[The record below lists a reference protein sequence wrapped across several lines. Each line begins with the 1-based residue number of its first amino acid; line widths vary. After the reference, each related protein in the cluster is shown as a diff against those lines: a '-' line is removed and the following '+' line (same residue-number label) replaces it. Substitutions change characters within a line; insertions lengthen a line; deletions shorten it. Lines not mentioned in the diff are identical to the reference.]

1 MARQYVKKTK
11 EERQEKLETK
21 LARLERRLVLN
32 DTRAQ
37 KYSDSLEPL
46 RTKIQ
51 HLRIKLCKET
61 ATA

>member
-1 MARQYVKKTK
+1 MPRAYVKKTK
-11 EERQEKLETK
+11 EERQAKLELK
-21 LARLERRLVLN
+21 LVKLERRLVLN
-32 DTRAQ
+32 DTKAQ

-46 RTKIQ
+46 RLKIQ